1 MFPSHDTIR
10 EASDRVHTDSA
21 ARQQV
26 EIYSWR
32 KKKSLQPQEE
42 QGVIQQMVWP
52 PQSPHLNIVVSV
64 WDYMKRQKTH
74 RELKSTKELWQ
85 VLWDVVN
92 NLPGKKEYKLG
103 RLCAAWKTKE
113 KNISLSWWLLD
124 SNKYRNPETCSSV
137 FLKKQQLKSCFLPW
151 VIDRL
156 VISNLTLGLVSLK
169 CSWSYHHWLKALKF

>member
-10 EASDRVHTDSA
+10 HLIEFTLTLQWDNTSKYTVG
-21 ARQQV
+21 V
-26 EIYSWR
+26 M
-32 KKKSLQPQEE
+32 KKSLQPQEE
-42 QGVIQQMVWP
+42 QGVIQQMVWT

-85 VLWDVVN
+85 
-92 NLPGKKEYKLG
+92 GRERKYKLG
-103 RLCAAWKTKE
+103 RLCAARKTKG
-113 KNISLSWWLLD
+113 KNSFIWWLLD

-137 FLKKQQLKSCFLPW
+137 FLKKQQLKSCFLPS

-169 CSWSYHHWLKALKF
+169 CSCSYHHWLKALKF